1 MNSLPVHHLNC
12 ACIQG
17 LSIGGRQL
25 GCHCLLI
32 ETPASGLVL
41 VDTGLGVEDLVNPV
55 PRLGAEFSYLYAR
68 PKRDTRLAALE
79 QIKAW
84 GYAPSDVRHI
94 ILTHMDL
101 DHVGGLVD
109 FPHASVHLHEAEL
122 AAAMARS
129 GFKARR
135 RYRPPMW
142 AHNPRFETYSEEG
155 EPWFGFEAVRALRG
169 LPDNIFLVPLF
180 GHTLGHCGVAV
191 QGTAGWLLQAGDA
204 YFDPREINGP
214 KRRCAAQVGLFQAI
228 VQTDRRM
235 RLHNQ
240 DRLRAFR
247 REHPEVD
254 VFSAHNP
261 WEFAEH
267 AMSHQVQPG
276 DRQSDRP
283 ELRREALVPAS

>member
-109 FPHASVHLHEAEL
+109 FPH
-122 AAAMARS
+122 
-129 GFKARR
+129 
-135 RYRPPMW
+135 
-142 AHNPRFETYSEEG
+142 
-155 EPWFGFEAVRALRG
+155 
-169 LPDNIFLVPLF
+169 
-180 GHTLGHCGVAV
+180 
-191 QGTAGWLLQAGDA
+191 
-204 YFDPREINGP
+204 
-214 KRRCAAQVGLFQAI
+214 
-228 VQTDRRM
+228 
-235 RLHNQ
+235 
-240 DRLRAFR
+240 
-247 REHPEVD
+247 
-254 VFSAHNP
+254 
-261 WEFAEH
+261 
-267 AMSHQVQPG
+267 
-276 DRQSDRP
+276 
-283 ELRREALVPAS
+283 